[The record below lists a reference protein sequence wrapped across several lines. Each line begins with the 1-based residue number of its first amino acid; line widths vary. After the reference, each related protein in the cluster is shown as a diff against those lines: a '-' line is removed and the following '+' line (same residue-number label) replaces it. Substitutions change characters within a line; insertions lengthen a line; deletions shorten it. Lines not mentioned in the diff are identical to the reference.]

1 MHWQGIMHAVVCATP
16 ELTPTHAETIK
27 IVIVLTFIQ
36 VMSHRRLENP
46 PTEDVI
52 CNNVI
57 RQLHTIASKMR
68 PLPLVSYLRETV
80 GLGKRGLLTRPPEI
94 Y

>member
-1 MHWQGIMHAVVCATP
+1 MRWPGIMQAAACTTP

-27 IVIVLTFIQ
+27 LIIVLLFIQ
-36 VMSHRRLENP
+36 VITNRRLENP
-46 PTEDVI
+46 PAEDVI
-52 CNNVI
+52 CDNVL
-57 RQLHTIASKMR
+57 RQLHTNSLKLR
-68 PLPLVSYLRETV
+68 LLPLVIYLRETV